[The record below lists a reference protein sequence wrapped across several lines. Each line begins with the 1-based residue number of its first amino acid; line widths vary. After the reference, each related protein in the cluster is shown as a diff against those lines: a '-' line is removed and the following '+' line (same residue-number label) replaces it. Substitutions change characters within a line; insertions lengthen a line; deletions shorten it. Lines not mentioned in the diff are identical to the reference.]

1 MYNKT
6 NDLKSNFIILLLPT
20 IYTLILILAFPV
32 DDTIIDRGNY
42 LNYAAYS
49 SDVMERYS
57 SIGILNVIFN
67 EPIWLFMNISLSSF
81 LSPENVVRV
90 FICFSSWVG
99 FYVCLKNN
107 SKHIL
112 LIILIFLFPQVMKN
126 YVIHLRQGVAITFF
140 IIAYYRDDGLLRRAL
155 FMATPFI
162 HLSFFFVILI
172 YGLSLL
178 LLRIKF
184 SRDISAA
191 IVIAVGMMIAFSLK
205 LIATVVGSRQAN
217 EYDFT
222 SANVSGIA
230 FFFWGI
236 FFILYWL
243 QGKEFCRRYCF
254 QVLGIL
260 FYLSTYFFIE
270 VTARIFE
277 SYIIF
282 VLIACCYLTQYR
294 KLFFV
299 SVLVLFIASTYIFR
313 LGLPYIGWGVIQ

>member
-99 FYVCLKNN
+99 FYICLKNN
-107 SKHIL
+107 PKHVL
-112 LIILIFLFPQVMKN
+112 LMILIFLFPQVMKN

-140 IIAYYRDDGLLRRAL
+140 IIAYYRDEGLLRRAL

-184 SRDISAA
+184 SRGLSTV
-191 IVIAVGMMIAFSLK
+191 IVISVGITIAFSLK
-205 LIATVVGSRQAN
+205 FIATYVGSRQAN
-217 EYDFT
+217 EYEFT
-222 SANVSGIA
+222 SASVSGIA
-230 FFFWGI
+230 FLFWTV
-236 FFILYWL
+236 FLMLYWV
-243 QGKEFCRRYCF
+243 QGRDFCKKYSF

-270 VTARIFE
+270 ITARVFE
-277 SYIIF
+277 SYILL
-282 VLIACCYLTQYR
+282 VLIACCYLTRYR
-294 KLFFV
+294 RILFFGA
-299 SVLVLFIASTYIFR
+299 LTLFIIFTYFTR
-313 LGLPYIGWGVIQ
+313 LGLPYLGWGVV

>member
-1 MYNKT
+1 MYKKT
-6 NDLKSNFIILLLPT
+6 DDLKSNFIFLLLPT
-20 IYTLILILAFPV
+20 IYTLILLLAFPV

-49 SDVMERYS
+49 SDVIERYS

-67 EPIWLFMNISLSSF
+67 EPIWLFLNISLSSF

-90 FICFSSWVG
+90 FICLSSWVG
-99 FYVCLKNN
+99 FYICLKNN
-107 SKHIL
+107 PKHIFL
-112 LIILIFLFPQVMKN
+112 MVLIFLFPQVMKN

-140 IIAYYRDDGLLRRAL
+140 IIAYYRDEGLLRRAI

-178 LLRIKF
+178 LSRIKF
-184 SRDISAA
+184 SRDLSAVVVISAG
-191 IVIAVGMMIAFSLK
+191 IIIAFSLK
-205 LIATVVGSRQAN
+205 FIATFVGSRQAN
-217 EYDFT
+217 EYEFT
-222 SANVSGIA
+222 STNVSGVA
-230 FFFWGI
+230 FLFWGV

-243 QGKEFCRRYCF
+243 QGKDFCRKYSF

-277 SYIIF
+277 SYILL

-294 KLFFV
+294 KLFFTA
-299 SVLVLFIASTYIFR
+299 VLVIFIAFTYISR
-313 LGLPYIGWGVIQ
+313 LGLPYIGWGVV